1 MLLSESQ
8 AVDNVPSADLSSRL
22 IEMWLHGRSP
32 HTQDSYRRHIR
43 SFLRHVNK
51 PLALVT
57 LADLQGWQLTLN
69 GMAPNS
75 QRTAMAAVKSL
86 LTFGY
91 RLGIL
96 PVNVGLPVTHPK
108 AKDTLN
114 ERILSEEEVQ
124 AMIALE
130 TDPRNRAIMRLLY
143 SAGLR
148 VSELCALTWK
158 DLTPR
163 GKTGQVT
170 VFGKGGRTRTVL
182 LPPPIWHEI
191 CQIRGDARS
200 DAPVFRSR
208 ETDDKGQGLH
218 RSQVHRIVA
227 RAGERAG
234 IEGKVSPHWL
244 RHAHATH
251 SLDRGAPI
259 HLVQTTLGHASVA
272 TTSRYL
278 HARPNESSSLY
289 LPT

>member
-8 AVDNVPSADLSSRL
+8 AADNVNPSDISSRL
-22 IEMWLHGRSP
+22 VEMWLHGRSP

-43 SFLRHVNK
+43 SFLRYINK
-51 PLALVT
+51 PLDLVT
-57 LADLQGWQLTLN
+57 LADIQGWQLTLN

-130 TDPRNRAIMRLLY
+130 TEPRNRAILRLLY

-148 VSELCALTWK
+148 VSELCALTRISAAT
-158 DLTPR
+158 LS
-163 GKTGQVT
+163 GQI
-170 VFGKGGRTRTVL
+170 L
-182 LPPPIWHEI
+182 L
-191 CQIRGDARS
+191 
-200 DAPVFRSR
+200 
-208 ETDDKGQGLH
+208 
-218 RSQVHRIVA
+218 
-227 RAGERAG
+227 RA
-234 IEGKVSPHWL
+234 
-244 RHAHATH
+244 
-251 SLDRGAPI
+251 
-259 HLVQTTLGHASVA
+259 
-272 TTSRYL
+272 
-278 HARPNESSSLY
+278 
-289 LPT
+289 